1 MTKKG
6 AWIFA
11 GGKTSYAL
19 AEPGGPNVT
28 TTRGPL
34 EVGSVPSGAVLSSG
48 GCLLS
53 CSGGAWF
60 SFACRIKCNL
70 QGTTNKYQRST
81 QIDKHHKPLSIDTNS
96 VCINNCININNYQ
109 KT

>member
-11 GGKTSYAL
+11 DGKTSYAL

-48 GCLLS
+48 GCQQTS
-53 CSGGAWF
+53 
-60 SFACRIKCNL
+60 IKD
-70 QGTTNKYQRST
+70 QHKSTN
-81 QIDKHHKPLSIDTNS
+81 ITNH
-96 VCINNCININNYQ
+96 
-109 KT
+109 